1 MAVLALG
8 TLFGAIKNRND
19 PISVAAPWVAEAS
32 TIVTV
37 TCHFCRCFCLKI
49 HPSVL
54 PPGGKQNLGQAC
66 QLDPINIL
74 HDVNGSTTT
83 ELKE

>member
-37 TCHFCRCFCLKI
+37 TCHCCRCFRLKI